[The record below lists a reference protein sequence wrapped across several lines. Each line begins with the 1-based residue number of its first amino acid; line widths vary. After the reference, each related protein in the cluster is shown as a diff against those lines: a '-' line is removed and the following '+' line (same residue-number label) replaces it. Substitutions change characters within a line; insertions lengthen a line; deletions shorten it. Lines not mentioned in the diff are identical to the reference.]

1 MEGVFRGSLGPGAE
15 GRESRERR
23 RAISEASA
31 DAAPGSV
38 VLAAG
43 DALHDLRR
51 AAAIDSV
58 GIDAA
63 VLVAPL
69 IRTPRYDRPAMVE
82 RRIGPGDHGA
92 GPAIFE
98 GS

>member
-1 MEGVFRGSLGPGAE
+1 MKSAQWRRVLGLAPKAG
-15 GRESRERR
+15 ERK

-31 DAAPGSV
+31 DAAPGTV

-51 AAAIDSV
+51 AAAIDGV

-63 VLVAPL
+63 ILVAL
-69 IRTPRYDRPAMVE
+69 L
-82 RRIGPGDHGA
+82 
-92 GPAIFE
+92 
-98 GS
+98 